1 MKDDAGRATTTSL
14 VRPVTTLLLVRHGE
28 TDWNRDGRW
37 QGHSDTQLNDAGRA
51 QARRVAAELG
61 DVDVIYSSDL
71 ARARETAD
79 IIAAQLGDLEVNVDS
94 RLRERSFGA
103 WEGRTGPEIEADFAE
118 QHARWRA
125 GDGAGADDAEPFEAF
140 GDRVRDF
147 LEDVLARHP
156 GETVVVVAHGG
167 PIRVIHAVAS
177 GLDYV
182 RDHRS
187 IPGVPNCAVARYAA
201 GDGKLAPID

>member
-37 QGHSDTQLNDAGRA
+37 QGHSDTQLNDAGRE
-51 QARRVAAELG
+51 QARRVAGELG

-71 ARARETAD
+71 ARARETAK
-79 IIAAQLGDLEVNVDS
+79 IIAAQLGDIEVNVDN

-125 GDGAGADDAEPFEAF
+125 GDGAGADDAEAFEAF

-156 GETVVVVAHGG
+156 GETVLVVAHGG

>member
-51 QARRVAAELG
+51 QARRVAGELG

-71 ARARETAD
+71 ARARETAE